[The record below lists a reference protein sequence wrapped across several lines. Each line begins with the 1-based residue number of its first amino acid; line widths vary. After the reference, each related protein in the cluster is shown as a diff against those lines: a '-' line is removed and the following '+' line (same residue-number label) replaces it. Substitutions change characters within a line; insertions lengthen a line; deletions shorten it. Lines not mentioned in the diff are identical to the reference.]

1 MITSISQREVKPE
14 RSGWRDLRLNQR
26 HRMWGWDCPA
36 VDLDLLFLE
45 YDKGIPTAIVEYKH
59 ENAPP
64 QYASSANYQALI
76 NLGNR
81 AELPV
86 FAVRYTN
93 DFEWWEAIPLNDLAR
108 KWCPERKQ
116 MKESEWVRLLYQMRG
131 YEPPANLFK
140 GMDTVI

>member
-1 MITSISQREVKPE
+1 MVSTLPVKPE
-14 RSGWRDLRLNQR
+14 RTGWRDLRLSQR
-26 HRMWGWDCPA
+26 HRTWGWDCPA

-45 YDKGIPTAIVEYKH
+45 YDKGMPVAIVEYKH

-64 QYASSANYQALI
+64 QYASQPNYQALI

-81 AELPV
+81 ADLPV

-93 DFEWWEAIPLNDLAR
+93 DFEWWEVVPLNELAK

-116 MKESEWVRLLYQMRG
+116 MTESDWVRLLYQMRG
-131 YEPPANLFK
+131 YEPPQGLFD
-140 GMDTVI
+140 GHSVVV